1 MKTRLNSKTE
11 RLLKVMKILSWIVFI
26 GLLIKTGAVVVSYMV
41 STQNPVAA
49 KDLYDGLDL
58 SAYMN
63 AGFVNYTFVVG
74 YRVILYGLQAHI
86 AYLFTK
92 LLSRLNISKPFNSYV
107 VMMMQIMTYTILGIW
122 VFAMIYNIHVAI
134 LEKIYGITATYI
146 SGDFL
151 FLAGVVYIF
160 AQMFKRGVEIQHENE
175 LTV

>member
-1 MKTRLNSKTE
+1 
-11 RLLKVMKILSWIVFI
+11 MKILSWIVFI
-26 GLLIKTGAVVVSYMV
+26 GLLIKAGSVFVSYMI
-41 STQNPVAA
+41 SLKNPEAA
-49 KDLYDGLDL
+49 KDLYEGLDL

-63 AGFVNYTFVVG
+63 ASIVNYTFVVA
-74 YRVILYGLQAHI
+74 YKVILYGLQAHI

-122 VFAMIYNIHVAI
+122 VFAMIYNIHVGI
-134 LEKIYGITATYI
+134 LEKVYGIAASYI

-151 FLAGVVYIF
+151 FLAGVVFIF